1 MALLTAFALAL
12 ALQAE
17 APAQPAVAP
26 SPAAD
31 APMQATPQSAAAAAE
46 QPLPLGAPEDDYGFV
61 NWCWGALNGH
71 MALYPRVQSQ
81 LDADGYEADQ
91 QMLAAGREYL
101 TLYERAINAADQASS
116 TSRASDAAAGRR
128 AGANVWAGNERADA
142 TTLKWAF
149 LGWSLPGRC
158 ETAARRLLEQS
169 ELMAPALRGGAPART
184 TTPADATNAHSQ
196 GAETPTDAAPAPTA
210 Q

>member
-1 MALLTAFALAL
+1 MALITALAL
-12 ALQAE
+12 VLAMQSD
-17 APAQPAVAP
+17 APAQQQPAVALP
-26 SPAAD
+26 PAAD
-31 APMQATPQSAAAAAE
+31 APLQTSPENAAVAAE
-46 QPLPLGAPEDDYGFV
+46 QPLPLGAPQDDYGFV

-101 TLYERAINAADQASS
+101 TLYENAINAADQASS
-116 TSRASDAAAGRR
+116 TSRASAAAAGRR

-158 ETAARRLLEQS
+158 EVAARRLLAQS
-169 ELMAPALRGGAPART
+169 ELMAPALRGATPSASTASEATPPAEAPA
-184 TTPADATNAHSQ
+184 
-196 GAETPTDAAPAPTA
+196 AP